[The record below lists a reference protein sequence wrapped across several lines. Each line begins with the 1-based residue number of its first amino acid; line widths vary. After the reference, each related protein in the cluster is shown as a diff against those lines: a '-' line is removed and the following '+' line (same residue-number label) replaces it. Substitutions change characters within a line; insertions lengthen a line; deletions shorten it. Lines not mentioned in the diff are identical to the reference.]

1 MGEIAFFSNK
11 NSERKKKKE
20 RKKGKEGGDGQWKKR
35 YRRDSSR
42 EFRGSIG
49 TTI

>member
-20 RKKGKEGGDGQWKKR
+20 RKGRKGGDGQWKKR

-49 TTI
+49 MTI